1 MSDCGQKVFF
11 IQHKFFLGI
20 SFLGLIL
27 LISDRIFKALALT
40 EKIFW
45 QKNYQLAL
53 SFNFLSTQN
62 LFFHTLVGVLVLGVI
77 YYGAYSYRQK
87 FFLVTAGWV
96 WLLMGAGSNIFD
108 RLKFGYVI
116 DYLNFYFFYNNL
128 ADILIWLGFFLVIFG
143 FWQHKK

>member
-1 MSDCGQKVFF
+1 MSDRGQKVFF
-11 IQHKFFLGI
+11 IQHEFFLGI

-27 LISDRIFKALALT
+27 LISDRIFKALALS

-53 SFNFLSTQN
+53 SFDFFSTQN
-62 LFFHTLVGVLVLGVI
+62 LFFYALVGVLVIGVI

-87 FFLVTAGWV
+87 FLLATAGWL
-96 WLLMGAGSNIFD
+96 WLLMGALSNIFD

-128 ADILIWLGFFLVIFG
+128 ADILIWLGFSLIIIGV
-143 FWQHKK
+143 WYHKK